1 MIQSINSATSPS
13 QPLKKSFTVKS
24 KLDSHAK
31 QSPAE
36 TRSSINLLP
45 PTPPQ
50 KNSSRAPSITTRLSS
65 YISLR
70 RREGKLHN
78 KLQEQLD
85 PHFFKQRETL
95 SEYFQKNFIKENVS
109 LKDFIPNNVL
119 QDIITN
125 IDKIYQKSCESL
137 TSIMSQKSPKTI
149 KSILLDFFKDYQY
162 KLSIIFEPLKE
173 KVIKSNLTADEK
185 DVLEEHISEQ
195 SESFFDIFIPTILN
209 CFQNQNTKMNF
220 ILALYAQSSFLNDEF
235 SANSIDK
242 ISFGLKQSIQSIF
255 KYNDS
260 NKLIRPAI
268 NQGSIV
274 TFRDKNNYFS
284 SRRYKITD
292 TVKNDQSTNLSLTP
306 LSYLSSNSNTKSMT
320 LSNLLKDACSLE
332 LKDGRQLIDQQISSF
347 EKKGS
352 DYQYL
357 EEHDNELVTRSKDEL
372 LSNFGFLKKRTINTP
387 DDLVTIISNKKPLGM
402 GISKKVLRGVSC
414 EKSKQEYAVSK
425 FKIDT
430 WPALCQLIKE
440 YRLTNCRTISYDGK
454 KRNVISIEPF
464 KYNSSSDEFNTVYHE
479 DLKRFFK
486 ECWAA
491 LRSLHQ
497 KGIIHN
503 DFKLPNIVLNQELG
517 VELIDF
523 GLSFSINNK
532 SFLSAVILSEQLGGT
547 FCPQTLLRVKPNQ
560 GSFVRDA
567 TPRIGIKKLTDLTD
581 KFKKSIDLWAFV
593 MQLLDAIKISPV
605 GMYSFYTANTLHKKL
620 KNLKNSQKLTS
631 IHPDLYEK
639 VLKFLAL
646 KYDDEG
652 YVIKTNGEPLKTNG
666 QYDIPNEHWDLD
678 SWNHIFTSS

>member
-1 MIQSINSATSPS
+1 MTQSINSATSPS

-36 TRSSINLLP
+36 TRSSINFLP
-45 PTPPQ
+45 PTPP
-50 KNSSRAPSITTRLSS
+50 KNNSSRASSITNRLSS

-70 RREGKLHN
+70 RREGELHN

-95 SEYFQKNFIKENVS
+95 SEYLQ
-109 LKDFIPNNVL
+109 KDFIPNNVL
-119 QDIITN
+119 LDIITN
-125 IDKIYQKSCESL
+125 IDKIYQQSCESL

-149 KSILLDFFKDYQY
+149 KSILLDFFKEYQY
-162 KLSIIFEPLKE
+162 KLYIIFEPLIE
-173 KVIKSNLTADEK
+173 KVIKSNLTTDEK
-185 DVLEEHISEQ
+185 NVLGEHIYKQ
-195 SESFFDIFIPTILN
+195 SESFFDIFIPTTLN
-209 CFQNQNTKMNF
+209 CFQNQDTKINF

-235 SANSIDK
+235 AANSIDK
-242 ISFGLKQSIQSIF
+242 ISFGLKQSIQLIF
-255 KYNDS
+255 KYYDS
-260 NKLIRPAI
+260 NELIRPAI

-274 TFRDKNNYFS
+274 TFKDKKKYF

-306 LSYLSSNSNTKSMT
+306 LSYLISNSNTKSMT

-332 LKDGRQLIDQQISSF
+332 LKDGRPLIHQQSF
-347 EKKGS
+347 PFKKKGS
-352 DYQYL
+352 DYQYH
-357 EEHDNELVTRSKDEL
+357 ECDNELVTRSKDEL
-372 LSNFGFLKKRTINTP
+372 LSKFGFLKKRTIDTP
-387 DDLVTIISNKKPLGM
+387 HDLVTIIRNKKPLGM

-414 EKSKQEYAVSK
+414 EKPKQEYAVSK

-430 WPALCQLIKE
+430 WPDLCQLIKE
-440 YRLTNCRTISYDGK
+440 YRLTNCRTIYSYDGK

-464 KYNSSSDEFNTVYHE
+464 KHNSRSDEFNTVLNKE
-479 DLKRFFK
+479 IKRFFK

-503 DFKLPNIVLNQELG
+503 DFKLSNIVLNQELG

-523 GLSFSINNK
+523 GLSFNINNK
-532 SFLSAVILSEQLGGT
+532 SFLSAFISSGQLGGT
-547 FCPQTLLRVKPNQ
+547 FCPQTLLRAKPDQ
-560 GSFVRDA
+560 GSFVRDNNETRDA

-593 MQLLDAIKISPV
+593 INLLEAIGISTF
-605 GMYSFYTANTLHKKL
+605 GMDSFYTANTLHKEL

-652 YVIKTNGEPLKTNG
+652 YVIKTNDEPLKTNG

-678 SWNHIFTSS
+678 SWNHIFPSS

>member
-85 PHFFKQRETL
+85 PHFFKQLETL

-149 KSILLDFFKDYQY
+149 KSILIFFKKYQY

-185 DVLEEHISEQ
+185 DVLGEYISEQ

-209 CFQNQNTKMNF
+209 CFQNQDTKMNF

-274 TFRDKNNYFS
+274 TFKKKYF

-332 LKDGRQLIDQQISSF
+332 LKDGRPLIHQQSF
-347 EKKGS
+347 PFKKKGS
-352 DYQYL
+352 DYQYH
-357 EEHDNELVTRSKDEL
+357 ECDNELVTRSKDEL
-372 LSNFGFLKKRTINTP
+372 LSNFGFLKKRTIDTP
-387 DDLVTIISNKKPLGM
+387 HDLVTIIRNKKPLGM

-414 EKSKQEYAVSK
+414 KKSKQEYAVSK
-425 FKIDT
+425 IKIDT

-440 YRLTNCRTISYDGK
+440 YRLPNCRTIFSYDGK

-464 KYNSSSDEFNTVYHE
+464 KHNSRSDEFNTVYHE

-532 SFLSAVILSEQLGGT
+532 SFLSAVIYSDQLGGT
-547 FCPQTLLRVKPNQ
+547 FCPQTLLRVKPNH
-560 GSFVRDA
+560 GSFVRDT

-593 MQLLDAIKISPV
+593 INLLEAIGISTF
-605 GMYSFYTANTLHKKL
+605 GMDSFYTANTLHKKL
-620 KNLKNSQKLTS
+620 TNLKNSQKLTS

-639 VLKFLAL
+639 VLKFLTL
-646 KYDDEG
+646 EYDNEG
-652 YVIKTNGEPLKTNG
+652 YVTKTNGEPLKTNG

-678 SWNHIFTSS
+678 SWNHIFPSS